1 MLRYATSVALPETW
15 RTSNVPST
23 PPAGFL
29 VMICARPAEKV
40 GVTATSGV
48 CERATIQFAIGS
60 QGAWYMAVQVGG
72 FCSSWPALW
81 QAVRAQSDT
90 RLKTILLFMRPGCLE
105 RRRFSTGLPHRTRH
119 FAPALEHLR
128 IDLAP

>member
-48 CERATIQFAIGS
+48 CERATMQFAIGS
-60 QGAWYMAVQVGG
+60 QGTWYMAVQVGG

-81 QAVRAQSDT
+81 QAVRAK
-90 RLKTILLFMRPGCLE
+90 RVAAPRAILPFMAKECLGSCPLSS
-105 RRRFSTGLPHRTRH
+105 FPHRTRH

-128 IDLAP
+128 IDL

>member
-48 CERATIQFAIGS
+48 CERATMQFAIGS

-72 FCSSWPALW
+72 FCSSCPALW
-81 QAVRAQSDT
+81 HAVRVKRDT
-90 RLKTILLFMRPGCLE
+90 RLKTILLFMPAECRE
-105 RRRFSTGLPHRTRH
+105 RRSF
-119 FAPALEHLR
+119 
-128 IDLAP
+128 